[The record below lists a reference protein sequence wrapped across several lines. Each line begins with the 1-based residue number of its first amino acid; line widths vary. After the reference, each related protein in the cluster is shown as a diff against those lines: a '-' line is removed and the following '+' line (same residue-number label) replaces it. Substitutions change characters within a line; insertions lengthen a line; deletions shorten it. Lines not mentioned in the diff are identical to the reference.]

1 MFLESLLEQL
11 RILWWWGAV
20 LQEGGMWFELGIN
33 IRMLFLPEPN
43 HMGPE
48 RGVALSTS
56 TQ

>member
-1 MFLESLLEQL
+1 MFLESLLEPF

-20 LQEGGMWFELGIN
+20 LQEGGMCFELGVN